1 VPADE
6 GESAHVSAHVIATHL
21 NRAITT
27 AHRRAPAEIVLVPGR
42 WRLRTASVHVVG
54 AYGTDLHALGE
65 AVRATATT
73 VLTDLL
79 GPQHPPLDIDQV
91 EVRIEDVTAGDPR
104 S

>member
-1 VPADE
+1 M
-6 GESAHVSAHVIATHL
+6 
-21 NRAITT
+21 
-27 AHRRAPAEIVLVPGR
+27 
-42 WRLRTASVHVVG
+42 HVVG